1 MPLRNKAVA
10 NRFHLVQVLKMY
22 NKMLEPLL
30 ENEPKKVITS
40 AGIWIR
46 QKCYP
51 LFCHVLCRKTKRAF
65 VLVSRESIP
74 EDEPV
79 IFVSTHEFREDVEA
93 DYLAAGRAVYVVNGS
108 VSTVMNSFLGIENWA
123 VGVIMLNRADKASR
137 KAAIDKMI
145 YALQKGASIILYP
158 EGTWNKS
165 PNGVISGLFP
175 GVYYVA
181 QSTGCKVVPM
191 AHERDAGTVYSKV
204 GYPFDLSGMTQTDA
218 MELVKERL
226 STLRWELMELHATG
240 RRKDF
245 LSGKA
250 LDTYWEKHINSLMA
264 EVPFYDYELE
274 KHTRYINKNEC
285 TPEDAFAFMKTLIP
299 SKKNAFL
306 FRGNL

>member
-1 MPLRNKAVA
+1 M
-10 NRFHLVQVLKMY
+10 
-22 NKMLEPLL
+22 
-30 ENEPKKVITS
+30 
-40 AGIWIR
+40 
-46 QKCYP
+46 
-51 LFCHVLCRKTKRAF
+51 
-65 VLVSRESIP
+65 LVSRESIP

-93 DYLAAGRAVYVVNGS
+93 AYLAAGRAVYVVNGS

-123 VGVIMLNRADKASR
+123 V
-137 KAAIDKMI
+137 
-145 YALQKGASIILYP
+145 
-158 EGTWNKS
+158 
-165 PNGVISGLFP
+165 GVISGLFP

-299 SKKNAFL
+299 SKRNAFL